1 MSRLGSYEPDEV
13 QVLVD
18 EYQELRYSSR
28 PFVRVRLMDLER
40 ALPQLSTPLY
50 QAVLLHGMLGLSIR
64 AAGRAVGVD
73 GATILRRY
81 RSGLEQLRHAMNGG
95 TFG

>member
-1 MSRLGSYEPDEV
+1 MSRLGSYDLDEV
-13 QVLVD
+13 TVLVD
-18 EYQELRYSSR
+18 EYPELRYSTR
-28 PFVRVRLMDLER
+28 PFVRVRLMDLDR

-81 RSGLEQLRHAMNGG
+81 RNGLEQLHHAMNGG
-95 TFG
+95 RIG

>member
-1 MSRLGSYEPDEV
+1 MSRLGSYDLDEV

-18 EYQELRYSSR
+18 EYQELRYSTR
-28 PFVRVRLMDLER
+28 PFVRVRLMDLDR

-81 RSGLEQLRHAMNGG
+81 RSGLEQLRRAMNGG
-95 TFG
+95 